1 MMQVRKLLAPFI
13 LMFVAFK
20 ICSQS
25 TPPAANQN
33 KPFLNQYFKQDYY
46 RALAVAN
53 VGSFLVKGTLNCLF
67 RCVGEPTCL
76 SVNMAAHP
84 DSDGLYHCVLLAT
97 DKFRATAE
105 DFQASDAFHHYSPWV
120 NIIYDFG
127 SKSHFF
133 HIITINLLS
142 PHISKFL

>member
-1 MMQVRKLLAPFI
+1 
-13 LMFVAFK
+13 MFVVFN

-33 KPFLNQYFKQDYY
+33 KPFLSQYFTQDYY
-46 RALAVAN
+46 RELAVAK
-53 VGSFLVKGTLNCLF
+53 VGSFLVKGTFNCLF
-67 RCVGEPTCL
+67 RCVGEPSCL

-84 DSDGLYHCVLLAT
+84 DSDGLYQCDLLAT
-97 DKFRATAE
+97 DKLKATAE

-142 PHISKFL
+142 PRISKFL